1 LVLIGTYFGHGEGFG
16 AVAAPPQG
24 VHEVEDLL
32 GSLSVPQFFMDLR
45 DLPAGGPLH
54 GFFATPHGTRASVVR
69 EADDTVTPL
78 GAYDGIFYVNTLAP
92 SPPAGKP

>member
-1 LVLIGTYFGHGEGFG
+1 
-16 AVAAPPQG
+16 
-24 VHEVEDLL
+24 
-32 GSLSVPQFFMDLR
+32 MDLR

-54 GFFATPHGTRASVVR
+54 GFFATPHRTRASVVR